1 VGTWVGPF
9 WASAELRGTSA
20 KSGAVFPI
28 SDLADRQGVSATS
41 LDFGSIRFLREMDR
55 TRPRDLIQIPAR
67 RAIGFAASLGR
78 SVVAV
83 TLQSVS
89 VIVAA
94 ISAIAAAVSAWNS
107 RKATERGHLPF
118 VWPSIS
124 LRPVGDP
131 ESRQHVVGVQLFN
144 DGAGGAFDVRF
155 TIATKESLAD
165 PCALYV
171 VPPIRAMRPGEAVP
185 PSGDV
190 EEQLKEGDTY
200 RIGLSE
206 PLDSAWGVVTRF
218 ADDLGRQWQL
228 TALADPHSPLEGPVR
243 LRTHRLELWRPPHD
257 W

>member
-1 VGTWVGPF
+1 
-9 WASAELRGTSA
+9 
-20 KSGAVFPI
+20 
-28 SDLADRQGVSATS
+28 
-41 LDFGSIRFLREMDR
+41 
-55 TRPRDLIQIPAR
+55 
-67 RAIGFAASLGR
+67 
-78 SVVAV
+78 V
-83 TLQSVS
+83 TLQNIS

-124 LRPVGDP
+124 LRPVGGP

-165 PCALYV
+165 PRALYV
-171 VPPIRAMRPGEAVP
+171 VPPVRAMRSGEAVP
-185 PSGDV
+185 PAGDV
-190 EEQLKEGDTY
+190 EEQLTEGGAY
-200 RIGLSE
+200 RMGLNE

-218 ADDLGRQWQL
+218 ADDLGRQWQV
-228 TALADPHSPLEGPVR
+228 TAPPDPHSAMEGPIR
-243 LRTHRLELWRPPHD
+243 LRTHRFELWRPPQD